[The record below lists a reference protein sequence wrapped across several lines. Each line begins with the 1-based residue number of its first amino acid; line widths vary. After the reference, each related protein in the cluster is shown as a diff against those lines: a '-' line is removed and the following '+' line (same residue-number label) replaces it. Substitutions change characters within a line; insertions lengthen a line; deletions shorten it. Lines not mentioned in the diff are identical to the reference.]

1 MKHLLRK
8 YEAATSLPRS
18 THELLRNFRSY
29 EAKRTLSS
37 PCGKSTLHRAKP
49 CFIFHAPK
57 VRFIEKST
65 CDCKCFFLAP
75 PAGLEP
81 ATT

>member
-1 MKHLLRK
+1 MLFNQRK
-8 YEAATSLPRS
+8 KSYRNSSLFISEAASL
-18 THELLRNFRSY
+18 
-29 EAKRTLSS
+29 
-37 PCGKSTLHRAKP
+37 
-49 CFIFHAPK
+49 FIFHAPK

-65 CDCKCFFLAP
+65 CFRKCFFLAP